1 MGRERTQLNSI
12 LGSALHGTSLAPDL
26 TSEATLEPD
35 EKGRLFIGLLN
46 LRTVAE
52 RLGEQHWLLTAQP
65 ESHDQLFWESLAQ
78 SRNRELRPLADLPA
92 LFEPFAVSR
101 LKPLGKILRENAHA
115 IVRESLRMPEP
126 EYRKFV
132 RAAAQEM
139 WAFSE
144 FEREW
149 RPERVRIEDSR
160 SRRLAELG
168 PGAVWPAVRPLLE
181 EIVLPE
187 GLFRA
192 FDMMDDILQ
201 LQYERELMMENV
213 PETRERIFENSGAGV
228 QTSYATAM
236 VALQALDMRP
246 GETLIDL
253 GSGYGRV
260 GILGGLLREDLQFVG
275 YEFVRHRVECSQN
288 SGERAGLGHVR
299 FHCQDL
305 GDPDFEIPAAAVY
318 YLYDPF
324 NEETYRR
331 VLRRIHAVA
340 SRKPVRV
347 VTNADAG
354 AWFQKFMTPERW
366 FPPEI
371 HDGGT
376 LRIFRSRA

>member
-1 MGRERTQLNSI
+1 MGLERTQLNAI
-12 LGSALHGTSLAPDL
+12 LAAALHGEPVGVESLLSP
-26 TSEATLEPD
+26 E

-46 LRTVAE
+46 LRTVVD

-65 ESHDQLFWESLAQ
+65 GSDETIFWQSLVCA
-78 SRNRELRPLADLPA
+78 RERELRPLASLDA
-92 LFEPFAVSR
+92 LFAPFAVPK
-101 LKPLGKILRENAHA
+101 LKPLGK
-115 IVRESLRMPEP
+115 SLRARSQEIVQDSLKMFEGD
-126 EYRKFV
+126 YRLFV

-139 WAFSE
+139 WALSE
-144 FEREW
+144 FDRGWRSERA
-149 RPERVRIEDSR
+149 RIEKAR
-160 SRRLAELG
+160 TERLAALG
-168 PGAVWPAVRPLLE
+168 VGAAWPAVRPTID

-201 LQYERELMMENV
+201 LQYERDLLMDHV

-236 VALQALDMRP
+236 VALQALDMKP
-246 GETLIDL
+246 GETLVDL

-260 GILGGLLREDLQFVG
+260 GILGGLLRDDLEFIG

-288 SGERAGLGHVR
+288 SSERAGLRHVQ
-299 FHCQDL
+299 FYCQDL
-305 GDPDFEIPAAAVY
+305 GDPDFEIPAASVY

-324 NEETYRR
+324 NEDTYRR

-340 SRKPVRV
+340 SRRPVRV

-354 AWFQKFMTPERW
+354 TWFQKFMTPERW

-376 LRIFRSRA
+376 LRIFRSRP